1 MRAERKAAAS
11 RQLEELE
18 TKVLAELE
26 GQIDLMF
33 TKRGFNPDEGLQGAL
48 DQT

>member
-26 GQIDLMF
+26 G
-33 TKRGFNPDEGLQGAL
+33 
-48 DQT
+48 